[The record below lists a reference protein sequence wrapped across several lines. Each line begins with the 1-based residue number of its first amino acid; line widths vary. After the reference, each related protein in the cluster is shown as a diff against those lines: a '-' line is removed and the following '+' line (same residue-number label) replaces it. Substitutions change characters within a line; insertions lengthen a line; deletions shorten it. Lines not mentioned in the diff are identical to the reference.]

1 MAKRNRR
8 ETTEQSSPST
18 LSTLSRSIDTGK
30 QMRDSL
36 LNRSRSLARRSAD
49 EPFHRLETLRNL
61 ATEDLRR
68 ERLFQAEN
76 LPSQIYRCKDGS
88 QANVIG
94 REVNSS
100 KMRKQALSPRLRFE
114 FQDPDRT
121 LVCTR
126 RKARRRVIFAL
137 SKAGKGGARNRK
149 ARWTDKSYIVCG
161 KGR

>member
-1 MAKRNRR
+1 MARRNRR
-8 ETTEQSSPST
+8 ETTKQSSPST

-30 QMRDSL
+30 QMRDPL
-36 LNRSRSLARRSAD
+36 LDRSRSLARRSAD
-49 EPFHRLETLRNL
+49 EPFHLETLRNL

-68 ERLFQAEN
+68 ERLFQVDN
-76 LPSQIYRCKDGS
+76 LPAQIYRCKDGS

-94 REVNSS
+94 REVNSPA
-100 KMRKQALSPRLRFE
+100 MRKQKLSPRLRYE
-114 FQDPDRT
+114 FQDPGRT

-137 SKAGKGGARNRK
+137 SKAGKGGARNRR
-149 ARWTDKSYIVCG
+149 ARWTDKSYITCA